1 MSFTF
6 QPEENETVRMS
17 YTKGQT
23 IYQIIITDTNFQ
35 SLYVDVQSINKCFCG
50 GGKIDD
56 NTTAAYFVK
65 EDAGGTLVTVS
76 LEIRFQKSKKMKTAI
91 EEFEFILTKIDRD
104 QQLEEIVK
112 LKKEN
117 EILAKKVRIM
127 ETYQMGYFDS
137 QKTKQK
143 VSFPDI
149 SFITK
154 KKYSLGNNAVD
165 ICLNLSDKANHYIWN
180 HARFQPYHSMF
191 KIEVL
196 TGSTHQRYTRT
207 ASQLSTINQHDPPEI
222 KEQFHIEK
230 LFGNYNILVELFCPI
245 QTSEVYVYEN
255 SSQTNIQSAVTRCL
269 PFFCEGR
276 YAYNSTVTRC
286 SCSNYD
292 EKILLRNFDKNFHK
306 FIKYHNEIRMMMTL
320 YDLVLEYHFRGK
332 VLLPPTLYGDRY
344 YMIDHPTDPNCV
356 THTFDLLKS
365 LLHPPTFKDRLFLN
379 PLIGFYQ
386 TPTEFL

>member
-1 MSFTF
+1 MSFSF

-35 SLYVDVQSINKCFCG
+35 SLYVDVPSISKCFCG

-65 EDAGGTLVTVS
+65 DLAGGTSVTVS
-76 LEIRFQKSKKMKTAI
+76 LEIRFQKSKKMKAAI

-117 EILAKKVRIM
+117 EILEKKVKIM

-143 VSFPDI
+143 VSFPGT
-149 SFITK
+149 SFITEQK
-154 KKYSLGNNAVD
+154 FSTDPLN
-165 ICLNLSDKANHYIWN
+165 ICLNLSEKADHYIWN

-196 TGSTHQRYTRT
+196 TGSTHQRYTRP
-207 ASQLSTINQHDPPEI
+207 AGELPQYNQHDPPEI

-230 LFGNYNILVELFCPI
+230 LFCRINILQELFSPI
-245 QTSEVYVYEN
+245 QFSYVHGYE
-255 SSQTNIQSAVTRCL
+255 SKSAVTRCM
-269 PFFCEGR
+269 PFFCEGQ
-276 YAYNSTVTRC
+276 YAYNSTVTMC
-286 SCSNYD
+286 SCSSN

-332 VLLPPTLYGDRY
+332 VLLPPTLYGHRY

-356 THTFDLLKS
+356 THTFDLLHN
-365 LLHPPTFKDRLFLN
+365 LLNPPAYKDRLFLN
-379 PLIGFYQ
+379 PLFGFYQ